1 MSRRIDKRRLRIG
14 MAQINATVGD
24 FTGNRKKILECIREA
39 RSSGVDLLTFPE
51 LAVCGYPPE
60 DLLFKPRF
68 ITENLR
74 SLDMVVEAVR
84 GIDVVVGFV
93 DSQEDIYNAAA
104 VIHDG
109 RLAAIYHKIYLPNY
123 GVFDEDRYF
132 KPGIECPVYLI
143 AGFKVGINICED
155 IWYEEGPPR
164 MQAYSGAE
172 IIVNISASPYHFGK
186 GAVREGMVRSR
197 AVDNVAI
204 VAFNNLVGG
213 QDELV
218 FDGGSMIIN
227 EKGEMVA
234 RGRQFVEDMII
245 ADLFPAGVV
254 RSRRKNPG
262 WRRELPSMK
271 KEGWHKSRAIVVSE
285 SIINAEKPTL
295 PVTGVEVQELPGE
308 VYSALVLG
316 TGDYVRKNGFEKV
329 LVGLSG
335 GLDSSLVAAI
345 AVDALGTSNVVGVSM
360 PSRYSSQ
367 GSVSDAAKLAAN
379 LEIELLNIPIESVFR
394 AYLETIA
401 GPFAGTEPGVAEENI
416 QARIRGNILM
426 ALSNKFGWLVL
437 TTGNKSEMATGYATL
452 YGDMAGGF
460 AVIKDVPKTIVYEL
474 ARYRNSLAGTD
485 LIPASVIDK
494 PPSAELRPDQ
504 KDTDSLPPYE
514 VLDPVLTAYVEE
526 DKSIDEIIAMGND
539 EQVVKRAARLVDN
552 SEYKRRQAPPGIK
565 ITPRAFGKDRR
576 LPITSRFNGGY

>member
-39 RSSGVDLLTFPE
+39 RASGVDLLTFPA
-51 LAVCGYPPE
+51 LTICGYPPE

-109 RLAAIYHKIYLPNY
+109 RLAAVYHKIYLPNY

-234 RGRQFVEDMII
+234 RGRQFAEDMII

-254 RSRRKNPG
+254 HSRRKNPG
-262 WRRELPSMK
+262 
-271 KEGWHKSRAIVVSE
+271 
-285 SIINAEKPTL
+285 
-295 PVTGVEVQELPGE
+295 
-308 VYSALVLG
+308 
-316 TGDYVRKNGFEKV
+316 
-329 LVGLSG
+329 
-335 GLDSSLVAAI
+335 
-345 AVDALGTSNVVGVSM
+345 
-360 PSRYSSQ
+360 
-367 GSVSDAAKLAAN
+367 
-379 LEIELLNIPIESVFR
+379 
-394 AYLETIA
+394 
-401 GPFAGTEPGVAEENI
+401 
-416 QARIRGNILM
+416 
-426 ALSNKFGWLVL
+426 
-437 TTGNKSEMATGYATL
+437 
-452 YGDMAGGF
+452 
-460 AVIKDVPKTIVYEL
+460 
-474 ARYRNSLAGTD
+474 
-485 LIPASVIDK
+485 
-494 PPSAELRPDQ
+494 
-504 KDTDSLPPYE
+504 
-514 VLDPVLTAYVEE
+514 
-526 DKSIDEIIAMGND
+526 
-539 EQVVKRAARLVDN
+539 
-552 SEYKRRQAPPGIK
+552 
-565 ITPRAFGKDRR
+565 
-576 LPITSRFNGGY
+576 